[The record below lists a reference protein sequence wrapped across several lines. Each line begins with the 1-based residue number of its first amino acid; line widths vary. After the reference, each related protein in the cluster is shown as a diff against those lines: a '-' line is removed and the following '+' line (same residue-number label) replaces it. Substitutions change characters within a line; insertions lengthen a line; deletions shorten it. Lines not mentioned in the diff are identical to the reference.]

1 LGALFSYTF
10 FIFFYFFLVNRA
22 RGTRE
27 VIGPRN
33 RSLGLHESKSAKK
46 KDRMTMIE

>member
-1 LGALFSYTF
+1 MSG
-10 FIFFYFFLVNRA
+10 R
-22 RGTRE
+22 RE

-33 RSLGLHESKSAKK
+33 RSLGLQESKSAE